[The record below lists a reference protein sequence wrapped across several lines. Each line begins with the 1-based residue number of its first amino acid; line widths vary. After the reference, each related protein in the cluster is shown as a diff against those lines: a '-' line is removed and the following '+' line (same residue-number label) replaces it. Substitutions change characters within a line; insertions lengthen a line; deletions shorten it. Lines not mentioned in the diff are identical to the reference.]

1 MADVLNS
8 SIDES
13 AIDNVNADNEKA
25 VVSEIIICMQAI
37 DDVSS
42 TIERNIIDCFENNR
56 KSMVNHAI
64 TTLMECSDIDMAIAK
79 NKTIISFDDVLR
91 KECQHIVDGLKDKIK
106 VWKSEFDGTQ
116 KPIKNND
123 PKKKSI
129 KPSKSSKNGFFV
141 SGEFLVLATKY
152 HNNYIG
158 LDVVRDMFDF
168 VKSLDYFQIEPLVSC
183 FRSVKKYGKSG
194 SYRDVTLP
202 KIKMHHAT
210 KCIAFFKLFKLVNK
224 EKSTGFFNAKSK
236 SIKDLNDI
244 FAEIAS

>member
-13 AIDNVNADNEKA
+13 VIDNVNTDNEKA

-37 DDVSS
+37 DDVAS

-91 KECQHIVDGLKDKIK
+91 KECQHIVDGLKGKIK
-106 VWKSEFDGTQ
+106 VWKNEFNDTQ

-129 KPSKSSKNGFFV
+129 KTSMSPKNGFFD

-152 HNNYIG
+152 HNNYIA

-168 VKSLDYFQIEPLVSC
+168 VKSLDYFQIEPLASC
-183 FRSVKKYGKSG
+183 FRSVKKYGKSV

-202 KIKMHHAT
+202 KIKTHHAT
-210 KCIAFFKLFKLVNK
+210 KCIVFFKLFKLVNK
-224 EKSTGFFNAKSK
+224 EQSTGFFNAKSK
-236 SIKDLNDI
+236 SVKDLNDI
-244 FAEIAS
+244 LAEIAS

>member
-13 AIDNVNADNEKA
+13 VIDNVNTDNEKA

-37 DDVSS
+37 DDVAS

-91 KECQHIVDGLKDKIK
+91 KECQHIVDGLKGKIK
-106 VWKSEFDGTQ
+106 VWKNEFNDTQ

-129 KPSKSSKNGFFV
+129 KTSKSPKNGFFV

-152 HNNYIG
+152 HNNYIA

-168 VKSLDYFQIEPLVSC
+168 VKSLDYFQIEPLASC
-183 FRSVKKYGKSG
+183 FRSVKKYGKSV

-202 KIKMHHAT
+202 KIKTHHAT
-210 KCIAFFKLFKLVNK
+210 KCIVFFKLFKLVNK
-224 EKSTGFFNAKSK
+224 EQSTGFFNAKSK
-236 SIKDLNDI
+236 SVKDLNDI
-244 FAEIAS
+244 LAEIAS